1 MRKDFDTLMDESID
15 NIRKDR
21 EKTSELLN
29 DLIAYIANNGDRH
42 KEVGFTLA
50 KYVETLQRSNEQ
62 LVKLTSLIKKTG
74 GEELDLSDND
84 RDKIFEALNNPIRE
98 AKKKAR

>member
-42 KEVGFTLA
+42 TEVGFTLA